1 LLPPIPQDAMYEDH
15 FRLTTPPFSIA
26 PDPRFLYMSARHR
39 DAMSH
44 LLFGL
49 KGEGGFVLL
58 TGEIGTGKTTL
69 CRSVLDKMP
78 DLCDIAFVLNPKMGS
93 RDLLTTICE
102 EFHIDVP
109 LQDAG
114 AKQLVD
120 AINRHLL
127 HTHAAGRR
135 AVLIIDEAQN
145 LPLRVLELL
154 RLLTNLETNTRKL
167 LQIILIGQPELQ
179 DMLRRP
185 EMRQVAQRVVAH
197 YHLTE
202 LTRNE
207 VAAYVKHRLRVAGTT
222 APLFPDR
229 TIGQIYRLT
238 NGVPRLINLV
248 CDRALLGTF
257 VQGRQQV
264 NLATLSRAG
273 REVFGVTKR
282 RPFWR
287 RLGLS
292 LAIVAIAGIP
302 LAQDHPHPGD
312 SDRENPNVLYS

>member
-1 LLPPIPQDAMYEDH
+1 MYKDY
-15 FRLTTPPFSIA
+15 FRLTAPPFSIA
-26 PDPRFLYMSARHR
+26 PDPRFLYMSVRHR
-39 DAMSH
+39 EAMSH

-69 CRSVLDKMP
+69 CRCVLDQMP
-78 DLCDIAFVLNPKMGS
+78 DMCDIAFILNPKMGS

-127 HTHAAGRR
+127 RAHAAGRR
-135 AVLIIDEAQN
+135 TILIIDEAQN

-179 DMLRRP
+179 GMLKQP
-185 EMRQVAQRVVAH
+185 EMRQVAQRVIAH

-202 LTRNE
+202 LTRDE
-207 VAAYVKHRLRVAGTT
+207 VAGYVRHRLQVAGTVS
-222 APLFPDR
+222 PLFPDKVMGR
-229 TIGQIYRLT
+229 LYRLT

-248 CDRALLGTF
+248 CDRALLGTY
-257 VQGRQQV
+257 VQGKEQV
-264 NLATLSRAG
+264 TANTLSTAA
-273 REVFGVTKR
+273 REVFAVSDK

-287 RLGLS
+287 RFGLR
-292 LAIVAIAGIP
+292 LAILGATLIL
-302 LAQDHPHPGD
+302 LAQDCPHPGVINGEG
-312 SDRENPNVLYS
+312 SNVIHS

>member
-1 LLPPIPQDAMYEDH
+1 MA
-15 FRLTTPPFSIA
+15 
-26 PDPRFLYMSARHR
+26 
-39 DAMSH
+39 H
-44 LLFGL
+44 LLYGL
-49 KGEGGFVLL
+49 QGEGGFVLL

-69 CRSVLDKMP
+69 CRNVLDKMP
-78 DLCDIAFVLNPKMGS
+78 ALCDIAFILNPKMGS

-127 HTHAAGRR
+127 RMHAAGRR
-135 AVLIIDEAQN
+135 AILIIDEAQN

-179 DMLRRP
+179 DMLKQP

-197 YHLTE
+197 YHLTG
-202 LTRNE
+202 LTRDE
-207 VAAYVKHRLRVAGTT
+207 VAAYVRHRLRIAGTT
-222 APLFPDR
+222 APLFPDKVLAR
-229 TIGQIYRLT
+229 TYRLT
-238 NGVPRLINLV
+238 RGIPRLVNLV
-248 CDRALLGTF
+248 CDRALLGTY

-264 NLATLSRAG
+264 DLETLTRAA
-273 REVFGVTKR
+273 REVFGMPDK

-287 RLGLS
+287 RLGLH
-292 LAIVAIAGIP
+292 LAILSAVCIL
-302 LAQDHPHPGD
+302 LAQGGPRVDIG
-312 SDRENPNVLYS
+312 SDNPNVIHT

>member
-1 LLPPIPQDAMYEDH
+1 MYKDY
-15 FRLTTPPFSIA
+15 FRLTAPPFSIA
-26 PDPRFLYMSARHR
+26 PDPRFLYMSVRHR
-39 DAMSH
+39 EAMSH

-69 CRSVLDKMP
+69 CRCVLDQMP
-78 DLCDIAFVLNPKMGS
+78 DMCDIAFILNPKMGS

-109 LQDAG
+109 LQEAG

-127 HTHAAGRR
+127 RAHAAGRR
-135 AVLIIDEAQN
+135 TILIIDEAQN

-179 DMLRRP
+179 GMLKQP
-185 EMRQVAQRVVAH
+185 EMRQVAQRVIAH

-202 LTRNE
+202 LTRDE
-207 VAAYVKHRLRVAGTT
+207 VAGYVRHRLQVAGTVS
-222 APLFPDR
+222 PLFPDKVMGR
-229 TIGQIYRLT
+229 LYRLT

-248 CDRALLGTF
+248 CDRALLGTY
-257 VQGRQQV
+257 VQGKEQV
-264 NLATLSRAG
+264 TANTLSTAA
-273 REVFGVTKR
+273 REVLAVSDK

-287 RLGLS
+287 RFGLR
-292 LAIVAIAGIP
+292 LAILGATFIL
-302 LAQDHPHPGD
+302 LAQDCPHPDVINGEG
-312 SDRENPNVLYS
+312 SNVIHS